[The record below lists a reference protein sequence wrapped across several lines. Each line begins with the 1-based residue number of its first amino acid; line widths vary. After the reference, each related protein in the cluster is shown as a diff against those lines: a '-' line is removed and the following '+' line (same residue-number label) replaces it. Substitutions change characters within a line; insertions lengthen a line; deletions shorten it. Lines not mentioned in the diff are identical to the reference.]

1 MCYVITVHPVLNFEV
16 MDDGVKISYQITKEA
31 GPGGIVSSRDFI
43 LIYKIGRKGNGWM
56 QGKVVYLFKLTLI

>member
-1 MCYVITVHPVLNFEV
+1 MLILNPLLNFEV

-43 LIYKIGRKGNGWM
+43 LIYKIGRKGDGWM
-56 QGKVVYLFKLTLI
+56 QGKVIYFLKVNFIS

>member
-1 MCYVITVHPVLNFEV
+1 